1 MHLTLLS
8 PAGLLLALGA
18 IPVLA
23 AFAVGER
30 RSRRVG
36 AVLRLRS
43 PGRRGVVAA
52 VIAICV
58 LAGLLGVAAARP
70 VVDEAHARYLRTDA
84 EAIVALD
91 VSRSMLAASTPTS
104 PTRLARARQVAV
116 ALRAAIPD
124 VPTGVASFTD
134 RVLPNLLPTSD
145 IAVFDATVERSVGI
159 DRPPPGGNALT
170 VTTFDAL
177 AAPSKDGYFAPGR
190 KRRVLVILT
199 DGESVDFD
207 VGPLRSALRDA
218 PGLHTVLVRIGSSHE
233 HVYGADGLPEA
244 DYRPTDTSEEI
255 KRFVAATGAQAFG
268 AGDLSGAEAAVRRDA
283 GAGPRVRAGSESSS
297 TDVAPYLVLAAFLP
311 LGLLIRLRNVL

>member
-18 IPVLA
+18 LPVLA
-23 AFAVGER
+23 ALAVAER
-30 RSRRVG
+30 RSGRVRS
-36 AVLRLRS
+36 VLRLRP
-43 PGRRGVVAA
+43 PGRQGLAVAVAA
-52 VIAICV
+52 IIV

-91 VSRSMLAASTPTS
+91 VSRSMLAASMPTS
-104 PTRLARARQVAV
+104 QSRLARAKEAAV

-145 IAVFDATVERSVGI
+145 AAVFDATVERSVGI

-177 AAPSKDGYFAPGR
+177 AAPTKDGYFTPGR

-207 VGPLRSALRDA
+207 VGPLRSALRDS
-218 PGLHTVLVRIGSSHE
+218 PGLHTVLVRVGSAGE

-244 DYRPTDTSEEI
+244 DYRPSDTSGQI

-283 GAGPRVRAGSESSS
+283 GTGPRVRVGSESTS

-311 LGLLIRLRNVL
+311 LGLLLRLRNVL

>member
-1 MHLTLLS
+1 VHLTLLS

-23 AFAVGER
+23 GLALGER
-30 RSRRVG
+30 RSRRIG
-36 AVLRLRS
+36 ALLRLRP
-43 PGRRGVVAA
+43 PGRRGLVAA
-52 VIAICV
+52 VAAICV

-91 VSRSMLAASTPTS
+91 VSRSMLAAESARGQ
-104 PTRLARARQVAV
+104 TRLARAKRIAV
-116 ALRAAIPD
+116 ALRASIPD

-145 IAVFDATVERSVGI
+145 TAVFDATVERSVGI

-177 AAPSKDGYFAPGR
+177 AAPTKDGYFTPGR

-233 HVYGADGLPEA
+233 RVYGPDGLPEA

-255 KRFVAATGAQAFG
+255 KRFVAATGARAFG
-268 AGDLSGAEAAVRRDA
+268 EGDLAAAEAALRRDG

-311 LGLLIRLRNVL
+311 LGLLLRLRNVL

>member
-1 MHLTLLS
+1 VHLTLLT
-8 PAGLLLALGA
+8 PVGLLLALGA
-18 IPVLA
+18 VPALA
-23 AFAVGER
+23 ALAVGER
-30 RSRRVG
+30 RSRQVG
-36 AVLRLRS
+36 AVLRLRP
-43 PGRRGVVAA
+43 PGRRGLVAA
-52 VIAICV
+52 VAAICV
-58 LAGLLGVAAARP
+58 VAGLLGVAAARP

-91 VSRSMLAASTPTS
+91 VSRSMLAASSATS
-104 PTRLARARQVAV
+104 PTRLARARQIAV
-116 ALRAAIPD
+116 ALRAEIPD

-145 IAVFDATVERSVGI
+145 TAVFDATVERSVGI

-177 AAPSKDGYFAPGR
+177 AAPTKDGYFTPGR
-190 KRRVLVILT
+190 KRRVLVIVT

-207 VGPLRSALRDA
+207 VGPLRSALRDS
-218 PGLHTVLVRIGSSHE
+218 PGLHAVLVRVGSSHE

-244 DYRPTDTSEEI
+244 DYRPEDTSEEI

-268 AGDLSGAEAAVRRDA
+268 AGDLAGAEAAVRRDA
-283 GAGPRVRAGSESSS
+283 GSGPRVRVGSESTS

>member
-1 MHLTLLS
+1 VQLTLLS
-8 PAGLLLALGA
+8 PAGLLLVLGA

-23 AFAVGER
+23 ALVIGER

-36 AVLRLRS
+36 ALLRLRP
-43 PGRRGVVAA
+43 PGRRGIVAT

-104 PTRLARARQVAV
+104 PTRLERARQVAV

-177 AAPSKDGYFAPGR
+177 AAPTKDGYFTPGR

-311 LGLLIRLRNVL
+311 LGLLIRLRNVF

>member
-1 MHLTLLS
+1 
-8 PAGLLLALGA
+8 
-18 IPVLA
+18 
-23 AFAVGER
+23 
-30 RSRRVG
+30 
-36 AVLRLRS
+36 
-43 PGRRGVVAA
+43 
-52 VIAICV
+52 
-58 LAGLLGVAAARP
+58 
-70 VVDEAHARYLRTDA
+70 
-84 EAIVALD
+84 
-91 VSRSMLAASTPTS
+91 
-104 PTRLARARQVAV
+104 V
-116 ALRAAIPD
+116 ALRAAVPD

-145 IAVFDATVERSVGI
+145 AAVFDATVERSVGI

-177 AAPSKDGYFAPGR
+177 AAPTKDGYFTPGR

-207 VGPLRSALRDA
+207 AGPLRSALRDS
-218 PGLHTVLVRIGSSHE
+218 PGLHTVLVRVGSASE

-244 DYRPTDTSEEI
+244 DYHPSDTSEEI

-283 GAGPRVRAGSESSS
+283 GTGPRIRVGSESTS

-311 LGLLIRLRNVL
+311 LGLLLRLRNVL